1 MQKLKAKAKKGLN
14 PETLKEGDWVV
25 AHIIQHPLKG
35 DNGFLAA
42 QISEKITDA
51 DDKIAPWWVTLA
63 QNDLPNSEP
72 EGIDNWQINDDADLE
87 RVDMTHVPFVT
98 IDGESTKDMD
108 DALYAK
114 KKENGD
120 FELTI
125 AIADPTAYI
134 SPG

>member
-1 MQKLKAKAKKGLN
+1 M
-14 PETLKEGDWVV
+14 
-25 AHIIQHPLKG
+25 
-35 DNGFLAA
+35 
-42 QISEKITDA
+42 
-51 DDKIAPWWVTLA
+51 
-63 QNDLPNSEP
+63 
-72 EGIDNWQINDDADLE
+72 
-87 RVDMTHVPFVT
+87 T

-134 SPG
+134 SPDDSMDKVARERGFTIYLPVM